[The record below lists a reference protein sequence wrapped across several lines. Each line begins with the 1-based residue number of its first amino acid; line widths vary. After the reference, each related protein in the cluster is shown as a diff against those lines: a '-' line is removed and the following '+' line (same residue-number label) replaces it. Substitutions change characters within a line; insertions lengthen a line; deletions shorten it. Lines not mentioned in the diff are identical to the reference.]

1 MKQRC
6 SGAIYRT
13 NNSAIY
19 RANKGKVYLTGA
31 GPGDPGLITLKAIE
45 CLKKAKVV
53 IYDRLVNPEL
63 LKYAPKDAEILYAGK
78 ASKKHSLSQDEINR
92 LIVKKAKEGKTVVR
106 LKGGDPFL
114 FGRGAEEALELA
126 KNKIPFEVIP
136 GVSSAI
142 AVPAYAGIPLTHR
155 EFTSSV
161 GIFTGHEDP
170 VKKSS
175 RIDWEKISAG
185 LGTQVFLM
193 GVENLSFIVK
203 NLLSHSR
210 PKSTPCCLIQEGTTP
225 RQKTVTANLGTIVL
239 KAKQAKILPPAI
251 LVVGEVVSLRKQL
264 NWLENKPL
272 FGKKILITRPKGED
286 IRFSQILEEYGAS
299 CVELP
304 AIAIKPLS
312 DYSQLDAAI
321 KDISGF
327 QWLIFSSRNGVRF
340 FKQRL
345 DVMGQQTGEFIS
357 LSFPRKRES
366 RQLDFLNQNLNRL
379 KKIKIAAIG
388 PRTASAL
395 ESLGL
400 RVHLQPDKFCQEGML
415 KSFGRLK
422 LKSQNILIINALEAR
437 DVLARGLAKMGNR
450 VTTAPVYQTDNACLP
465 ARQGRLTLDDK
476 KNSLKDIDIITFTSS
491 LAARNFLKTRFKN
504 TLIAS
509 IGPITSRAIRTAG
522 FKVNIEATEYTLEGL
537 GKAIVKYYKNR

>member
-1 MKQRC
+1 MKQKC

-13 NNSAIY
+13 HNSAIY
-19 RANKGKVYLTGA
+19 RANKSKVYLTGA

-63 LKYAPKDAEILYAGK
+63 LKYAPQDAEILYAGK
-78 ASKKHSLSQDEINR
+78 ASKKHSLNQDEINR

-126 KNKIPFEVIP
+126 KNKIPFEVVP

-170 VKKSS
+170 AKESS
-175 RIDWEKISAG
+175 RIDWEKISTG
-185 LGTQVFLM
+185 LGTLVFLM
-193 GVENLSFIVK
+193 GVENLEPIVK
-203 NLLSHSR
+203 NLL
-210 PKSTPCCLIQEGTTP
+210 KSGRSPSSPCALIQNGTLP
-225 RQKTVTANLGTIVL
+225 GQKTVSTALDKII
-239 KAKQAKILPPAI
+239 KAARAFRFQPPSILI
-251 LVVGEVVSLRKQL
+251 VGEVVSLRKKL
-264 NWLENKPL
+264 NWLETKPL

-286 IRFSQILEEYGAS
+286 TRFSQILEEYGAS
-299 CVELP
+299 CAELP

-345 DVMGQQTGEFIS
+345 DC
-357 LSFPRKRES
+357 
-366 RQLDFLNQNLNRL
+366 LNQNPETL

-388 PRTASAL
+388 PRTTSAL
-395 ESLGL
+395 ENLGL
-400 RVHLQPDKFCQEGML
+400 RVLLQPDKFCQEGLL
-415 KSFGRLK
+415 KSFGKLK

-437 DVLARGLAKMGNR
+437 DVLAKGLEKMGAK
-450 VTTAPVYQTDNACLP
+450 VTVAPAYQTV
-465 ARQGRLTLDDK
+465 ARAQEHKSTRK
-476 KNSLKDIDIITFTSS
+476 ILKDTDIITFTSS
-491 LAARNFLKTRFKN
+491 LAVKNFLAGFNKHSLKARFKN

-522 FKVNIEATEYTLEGL
+522 FKVNIEAKEYTLEGL
-537 GKAIVKYYKNR
+537 TKAIVKYYKNR

>member
-1 MKQRC
+1 MKQKC

-13 NNSAIY
+13 HNSAIY
-19 RANKGKVYLTGA
+19 RANKSKVYLTGA

-63 LKYAPKDAEILYAGK
+63 LKYAPQDAEILYAGK
-78 ASKKHSLSQDEINR
+78 ASKKHSLNQDEINR

-170 VKKSS
+170 AKENS
-175 RIDWEKISAG
+175 RIDWEKISTG
-185 LGTQVFLM
+185 LGTLVFLM

-203 NLLSHSR
+203 NLLAGGRETSS
-210 PKSTPCCLIQEGTTP
+210 PCCLIQEGTTP
-225 RQKTVTANLGTIVL
+225 RQKTITADLETIVV
-239 KAKQAKILPPAI
+239 KARQAKIRPPAL
-251 LVVGEVVSLRKQL
+251 LVVGGVVSLRKQL

-286 IRFSQILEEYGAS
+286 TRFSQILEEYGAS
-299 CVELP
+299 CAELP

-345 DVMGQQTGEFIS
+345 DC
-357 LSFPRKRES
+357 
-366 RQLDFLNQNLNRL
+366 LNQNPETL

-395 ESLGL
+395 ENLGL
-400 RVHLQPDKFCQEGML
+400 RVLLQPDKFCQEGLL
-415 KSFGRLK
+415 KSFGKLK

-437 DVLARGLAKMGNR
+437 DVLARGLKKMGAKIKI
-450 VTTAPVYQTDNACLP
+450 APAYQTIKNQKSKIKNQKLDN
-465 ARQGRLTLDDK
+465 T
-476 KNSLKDIDIITFTSS
+476 DIITFTSA
-491 LAARNFLKTRFKN
+491 LAAKNFFGALSNKTFKRNLAKTI
-504 TLIAS
+504 IAS

-522 FKVNIEATEYTLEGL
+522 FKVNIEAKEYTLEGL
-537 GKAIVKYYKNR
+537 TKAIVKYYKNR

>member
-1 MKQRC
+1 MKQKC
-6 SGAIYRT
+6 SGAIF
-13 NNSAIY
+13 Y
-19 RANKGKVYLTGA
+19 RANKNKVYLTGA

-78 ASKKHSLSQDEINR
+78 ASKKHSLNQDEINR

-126 KNKIPFEVIP
+126 KKKIPFEVIP

-170 VKKSS
+170 AKENS
-175 RIDWEKISAG
+175 RIDWEKISTG
-185 LGTQVFLM
+185 LGTLVFLM

-203 NLLSHSR
+203 NLLAGGRETSS
-210 PKSTPCCLIQEGTTP
+210 PCCLIQEGTTP
-225 RQKTVTANLGTIVL
+225 RQKTITADLETIVV
-239 KAKQAKILPPAI
+239 KARQAKIRPPAL
-251 LVVGEVVSLRKQL
+251 LVVGGVVSLRKQL

-286 IRFSQILEEYGAS
+286 TRFSQILEEYGAA
-299 CVELP
+299 CAELP

-345 DVMGQQTGEFIS
+345 DC
-357 LSFPRKRES
+357 
-366 RQLDFLNQNLNRL
+366 LNQNPETL

-388 PRTASAL
+388 PRTTSAL
-395 ESLGL
+395 ENLGL
-400 RVHLQPDKFCQEGML
+400 RVLLQPDKFCQEGLL
-415 KSFGRLK
+415 KSFGKLK

-437 DVLARGLAKMGNR
+437 DVLAKGLEKMGAK
-450 VTTAPVYQTDNACLP
+450 VTVAPAYQTV
-465 ARQGRLTLDDK
+465 ARAQEHKSTRK
-476 KNSLKDIDIITFTSS
+476 ILKDTDIITFTSS
-491 LAARNFLKTRFKN
+491 LAVKNFLAGFNKHSLKARFKN

-522 FKVNIEATEYTLEGL
+522 FKVNIEAKEYTLEGL
-537 GKAIVKYYKNR
+537 TKAIVKYYKNR

>member
-1 MKQRC
+1 MKQEC

-13 NNSAIY
+13 HNSAIY
-19 RANKGKVYLTGA
+19 RANKSKVYLTGA

-63 LKYAPKDAEILYAGK
+63 LKYAPQDAEILYAGK
-78 ASKKHSLSQDEINR
+78 ASKKHSLTQDEINR

-170 VKKSS
+170 AKENS
-175 RIDWEKISAG
+175 RIDWEKISTG
-185 LGTQVFLM
+185 LGTLVFLM
-193 GVENLSFIVK
+193 GVENLESIVK
-203 NLLSHSR
+203 NLL
-210 PKSTPCCLIQEGTTP
+210 KSGRSPSSPCALIQNGTLP
-225 RQKTVTANLGTIVL
+225 KQKTVSTTLDKII
-239 KAKQAKILPPAI
+239 KAARAFRFQPPSILI
-251 LVVGEVVSLRKQL
+251 VGEVVSLRKKL
-264 NWLENKPL
+264 NWLETKPL

-286 IRFSQILEEYGAS
+286 TRFSQILEEYGAS
-299 CVELP
+299 CAELP

-345 DVMGQQTGEFIS
+345 DC
-357 LSFPRKRES
+357 
-366 RQLDFLNQNLNRL
+366 LNQNPETL

-395 ESLGL
+395 ENLGL
-400 RVHLQPDKFCQEGML
+400 RVLLQPDKFCQEGLL
-415 KSFGRLK
+415 KSFGKLK

-437 DVLARGLAKMGNR
+437 DVLARGLEKMGAK
-450 VTTAPVYQTDNACLP
+450 VTVAPAYQTIKNQKSKIKNQKLDN
-465 ARQGRLTLDDK
+465 T
-476 KNSLKDIDIITFTSS
+476 DIITFTSA
-491 LAARNFLKTRFKN
+491 LAAKNFFGALSNKTFKRNLAKTI
-504 TLIAS
+504 IAS
-509 IGPITSRAIRTAG
+509 IGP
-522 FKVNIEATEYTLEGL
+522 
-537 GKAIVKYYKNR
+537 

>member
-1 MKQRC
+1 MKQKC

-13 NNSAIY
+13 HNSAIY
-19 RANKGKVYLTGA
+19 RANKSKVYLTGA

-63 LKYAPKDAEILYAGK
+63 LKYAPQDAEILYAGK
-78 ASKKHSLSQDEINR
+78 ASKKHSLNQDEINR

-170 VKKSS
+170 AKENS
-175 RIDWEKISAG
+175 RIDWEKISTG
-185 LGTQVFLM
+185 LGTLVFLM

-203 NLLSHSR
+203 NLLAGGRETSS
-210 PKSTPCCLIQEGTTP
+210 PCCLIQEGTTL
-225 RQKTVTANLGTIVL
+225 RQKTVTADLETIVL
-239 KAKQAKILPPAI
+239 KAKQAKIRPPAL
-251 LVVGEVVSLRKQL
+251 LVVGGVVSLRKQL

-286 IRFSQILEEYGAS
+286 TRFSQILEEYGAS
-299 CVELP
+299 CAELP

-345 DVMGQQTGEFIS
+345 DC
-357 LSFPRKRES
+357 
-366 RQLDFLNQNLNRL
+366 LNQNPETL

-388 PRTASAL
+388 PRTTSAL
-395 ESLGL
+395 ENLGL
-400 RVHLQPDKFCQEGML
+400 RVILQPDKFCQEGLL
-415 KSFGRLK
+415 KSFGKLK

-437 DVLARGLAKMGNR
+437 DVLAKGLEKMGAK
-450 VTTAPVYQTDNACLP
+450 VTVAPAYQTIKNQKSKIKNQKLDN
-465 ARQGRLTLDDK
+465 T
-476 KNSLKDIDIITFTSS
+476 DIITFTSA
-491 LAARNFLKTRFKN
+491 LAAKNFFGALSNKTFKRNLAKTI
-504 TLIAS
+504 IAS

-522 FKVNIEATEYTLEGL
+522 FKVNIEAKEYTLEGL
-537 GKAIVKYYKNR
+537 TKAIVKYYKNR

>member
-1 MKQRC
+1 MKQKC

-13 NNSAIY
+13 HNSAIY
-19 RANKGKVYLTGA
+19 RANKSKVYLTGA

-63 LKYAPKDAEILYAGK
+63 LKYAPQDAEILYAGK
-78 ASKKHSLSQDEINR
+78 ASKKHSLTQDEINR
-92 LIVKKAKEGKTVVR
+92 LIVKKAREGKTVVR

-170 VKKSS
+170 AKENS
-175 RIDWEKISAG
+175 RIDWEKISTG
-185 LGTQVFLM
+185 LGTLVFLM

-203 NLLSHSR
+203 NLLAGGRETSS
-210 PKSTPCCLIQEGTTP
+210 PCCLIQEGTTP
-225 RQKTVTANLGTIVL
+225 RQKTITADLETIVV
-239 KAKQAKILPPAI
+239 KARQAKIRPPAL
-251 LVVGEVVSLRKQL
+251 LVVGGVVSLRKQL

-286 IRFSQILEEYGAS
+286 TRFSQILEEYGAS
-299 CVELP
+299 CAELP

-345 DVMGQQTGEFIS
+345 DIVGTAQCAVPT
-357 LSFPRKRES
+357 
-366 RQLDFLNQNLNRL
+366 DF
-379 KKIKIAAIG
+379 KIAAIG

-395 ESLGL
+395 ENLGL
-400 RVHLQPDKFCQEGML
+400 RVLLQPDKFCQEGLL
-415 KSFGRLK
+415 KSFGKLK

-437 DVLARGLAKMGNR
+437 DVLAKGLEKMGAK
-450 VTTAPVYQTDNACLP
+450 VTVAPAYQTV
-465 ARQGRLTLDDK
+465 ARAQEHKSTRK
-476 KNSLKDIDIITFTSS
+476 ILKDTDIITFTSS
-491 LAARNFLKTRFKN
+491 LAVKNFLAGFNKHSLKARFKN

-522 FKVNIEATEYTLEGL
+522 FKVNIEAKEYTLEGL
-537 GKAIVKYYKNR
+537 TKAIVKYYKNR

>member
-1 MKQRC
+1 MKQKC

-13 NNSAIY
+13 HNSAIY
-19 RANKGKVYLTGA
+19 RANKSKVYLTGA

-63 LKYAPKDAEILYAGK
+63 LKYAPQDAEILYAGK
-78 ASKKHSLSQDEINR
+78 ASKKHSLNQDEINR
-92 LIVKKAKEGKTVVR
+92 LIVKKAREGKTVVR

-136 GVSSAI
+136 GISSAL

-161 GIFTGHEDP
+161 GIFTGHE
-170 VKKSS
+170 
-175 RIDWEKISAG
+175 EKDKTYSAINWPKMSTG
-185 LGTQVFLM
+185 LGTLVFLM

-203 NLLSHSR
+203 NLLAGGRETSS
-210 PKSTPCCLIQEGTTP
+210 PCCLIQEGTTL
-225 RQKTVTANLGTIVL
+225 RQKTVTADLETIVL
-239 KAKQAKILPPAI
+239 KAKQAKIRPPAL
-251 LVVGEVVSLRKQL
+251 LVVGGVVSLRKQL

-286 IRFSQILEEYGAS
+286 TRFSQILEEYGAS
-299 CVELP
+299 CAELP

-345 DVMGQQTGEFIS
+345 DC
-357 LSFPRKRES
+357 
-366 RQLDFLNQNLNRL
+366 LNQNPETL

-395 ESLGL
+395 ENLGL
-400 RVHLQPDKFCQEGML
+400 RVLLQPDKFCQEGLL
-415 KSFGRLK
+415 KSFGKLK

-437 DVLARGLAKMGNR
+437 DVLAKGLEKMGAK
-450 VTTAPVYQTDNACLP
+450 VTVAPAYQTV
-465 ARQGRLTLDDK
+465 ARAQEHKSTRK
-476 KNSLKDIDIITFTSS
+476 ILKDTDIITFTSS
-491 LAARNFLKTRFKN
+491 LAVKNFLAGFNKHSLKARFKN

-522 FKVNIEATEYTLEGL
+522 FKVNIEAKEYTLEGL
-537 GKAIVKYYKNR
+537 TKAIVKYYKNR

>member
-1 MKQRC
+1 MKRKS
-6 SGAIYRT
+6 SG
-13 NNSAIY
+13 AIY
-19 RANKGKVYLTGA
+19 RANKSKVYLTGA

-63 LKYAPKDAEILYAGK
+63 LKYAPEDAEILYAGK
-78 ASKKHSLSQDEINR
+78 PEGYGAASNSRSQKASKKHSLTQDEINR
-92 LIVKKAKEGKTVVR
+92 LIVKKAKAGKTVVR

-136 GVSSAI
+136 GISSAL

-170 VKKSS
+170 AKKSS
-175 RIDWEKISAG
+175 RIDWEKISTG
-185 LGTQVFLM
+185 LGTLVFLM
-193 GVENLSFIVK
+193 GVENLKTIVQ
-203 NLLSHSR
+203 NLL
-210 PKSTPCCLIQEGTTP
+210 KSGRSPLSPCCLIQNGTLTK
-225 RQKTVTANLGTIVL
+225 QKTVSTTLNKII
-239 KAKQAKILPPAI
+239 KAAKASKFLPPSI
-251 LVVGEVVSLRKQL
+251 LIVGEVVLLRKKL
-264 NWLENKPL
+264 NWLGSLPL
-272 FGKKILITRPKGED
+272 FGKRILITRPKGED
-286 IRFSQILEEYGAS
+286 SRFSQILEEYGAS
-299 CVELP
+299 CAELP
-304 AIAIKPLS
+304 AIAIKPLT

-321 KDISGF
+321 KDIFEF

-345 DVMGQQTGEFIS
+345 DC
-357 LSFPRKRES
+357 
-366 RQLDFLNQNLNRL
+366 LNQNPVKL

-400 RVHLQPDKFCQEGML
+400 KVRLQPDKFCQEGLL
-415 KSFGRLK
+415 KSFARLK
-422 LKSQNILIINALEAR
+422 LKNQNILIINALEAR
-437 DVLARGLAKMGNR
+437 DALARGLEKMGAN
-450 VTTAPVYQTDNACLP
+450 VQIAPAYQTAISCQLSAVSEKILP
-465 ARQGRLTLDDK
+465 E
-476 KNSLKDIDIITFTSS
+476 IDIITFTSA
-491 LAARNFLKTRFKN
+491 LAAKNFFGTKPEKTFRRNLTKTI
-504 TLIAS
+504 IAS

-522 FKVNIEATEYTLEGL
+522 FEVNIKAKEYTLEGL
-537 GKAIVKYYKNR
+537 AEAIIKYYKLKSKNAKVKTTI

>member
-19 RANKGKVYLTGA
+19 RANKSKVYLAGA

-63 LKYAPKDAEILYAGK
+63 LKYAPEDAEILYAGK
-78 ASKKHSLSQDEINR
+78 PEGYGAASNSRSQKASKKHSLTQDEINR
-92 LIVKKAKEGKTVVR
+92 LIVKKAKAGKTVVR

-136 GVSSAI
+136 GISSAL

-170 VKKSS
+170 AKKSS
-175 RIDWEKISAG
+175 RIDWEKISTG
-185 LGTQVFLM
+185 LGTLVFLM
-193 GVENLSFIVK
+193 GVENLKTIVQ
-203 NLLSHSR
+203 NLL
-210 PKSTPCCLIQEGTTP
+210 KSGRSPLSPCCLIQNGTLTK
-225 RQKTVTANLGTIVL
+225 QKTVSTTLNKII
-239 KAKQAKILPPAI
+239 KAAKASKFLPPSI
-251 LVVGEVVSLRKQL
+251 LIVGEVVLLRKKL
-264 NWLENKPL
+264 NWLGSLPL
-272 FGKKILITRPKGED
+272 FGKRILITRPKGED
-286 IRFSQILEEYGAS
+286 SRFSQILEEYGAS
-299 CVELP
+299 CAELP
-304 AIAIKPLS
+304 AIAIKPLT

-321 KDISGF
+321 KDIFEF

-345 DVMGQQTGEFIS
+345 DC
-357 LSFPRKRES
+357 
-366 RQLDFLNQNLNRL
+366 LNQNPVKL

-400 RVHLQPDKFCQEGML
+400 RIHLQPDKFCQEGLL
-415 KSFGRLK
+415 KSFARLK

-437 DVLARGLAKMGNR
+437 NVLARGLEKMGAN
-450 VTTAPVYQTDNACLP
+450 VQIAPAYQTI
-465 ARQGRLTLDDK
+465 
-476 KNSLKDIDIITFTSS
+476 KNQRSKIKDQKLNNIDIITFTSA
-491 LAARNFLKTRFKN
+491 LAAKNFFGTKPEKTFRRNLTKTI
-504 TLIAS
+504 IAS

-522 FKVNIEATEYTLEGL
+522 FEVNIKAKEYTLEGL
-537 GKAIVKYYKNR
+537 AEAIIKYYKLKSKNAKAKTII